1 MKNKSVSIPMGMLT
15 KKFYCHKCGGR
26 LERHSK
32 TRTVSPGDPDYRK
45 HNRINHRTH
54 MIGDVEV
61 TEYDFQCP
69 ACGNIIEYDEQ
80 CVIGKIQKQLHKSTL
95 SEEEIFNNRGKA
107 EETMDRNAKVF
118 KVIFTIIAL
127 AVIGLIFYSQT
138 KSGNFS
144 SKFYF

>member
-1 MKNKSVSIPMGMLT
+1 MG
-15 KKFYCHKCGGR
+15 KHP
-26 LERHSK
+26 K
-32 TRTVSPGDPDYRK
+32 TRTLSPGDPDYRK

-80 CVIGKIQKQLHKSTL
+80 CVIGKIQKQLDKSTL
-95 SEEEIFNNRGKA
+95 SEEEIRNNRGKA

-118 KVIFTIIAL
+118 KVIFTITAL
-127 AVIGLIFYSQT
+127 AIIGLILYSKI
-138 KSGNFS
+138 KSGEFS
-144 SKFYF
+144 FTFYF

>member
-1 MKNKSVSIPMGMLT
+1 MKNKSVSIPMGMVT
-15 KKFYCHKCGGR
+15 KKFYCHKCGER
-26 LERHSK
+26 LGKHPK
-32 TRTVSPGDPDYRK
+32 TRTLSPGDPDYRK

-80 CVIGKIQKQLHKSTL
+80 CVIGKIQKQLDKSTL
-95 SEEEIFNNRGKA
+95 SEEEIRNNRGKA

-118 KVIFTIIAL
+118 KVIFTITAL
-127 AVIGLIFYSQT
+127 AIIGLILYSKI
-138 KSGNFS
+138 KSGEFS
-144 SKFYF
+144 FTFYF

>member
-1 MKNKSVSIPMGMLT
+1 MG
-15 KKFYCHKCGGR
+15 KHP
-26 LERHSK
+26 K
-32 TRTVSPGDPDYRK
+32 TRTLSPGDPDYRK

-95 SEEEIFNNRGKA
+95 SEEEILNNRGKA

-118 KVIFTIIAL
+118 KVIFTITAL
-127 AVIGLIFYSQT
+127 AIIGLILYSKI
-138 KSGNFS
+138 KSGEFS
-144 SKFYF
+144 FTFYF